1 MSAYSTLTRRILVAL
16 MLSLLIAAPAAL
28 AGDESKGE
36 GESKNGDKQKM
47 QDTEMPSD
55 TAMGSD
61 TAAGDTEK
69 GGKKEKVIKADKMD
83 KKKLRAELEA
93 ASDDTVI
100 EYKGKKTT
108 KKQLKIDAEK
118 RAKDEQA
125 TMATVAPSA
134 GGDPTAV
141 ISQFNQQEQAKLEAA
156 NAKVRSEMARL
167 ISLNPAAK
175 DAAIQT
181 NPASGAP
188 VQRSINAPVRAPVN
202 SPVEQ
207 TVR

>member
-1 MSAYSTLTRRILVAL
+1 MSAYSSLIGWILIAA
-16 MLSLLIAAPAAL
+16 MLSLLIAAPPAS
-28 AGDESKGE
+28 AGDESKNE
-36 GESKNGDKQKM
+36 GKSKNADEQKM

-69 GGKKEKVIKADKMD
+69 GGTKAKVIKADKLD
-83 KKKLRAELEA
+83 KKKLRAELES

-118 RAKDEQA
+118 RAKEEQA
-125 TMATVAPSA
+125 AMASVAPSA
-134 GGDPTAV
+134 GGDPSAV

-175 DAAIQT
+175 DAATQT
-181 NPASGAP
+181 SPASGAP
-188 VQRSINAPVRAPVN
+188 VQRQINAPVRAPV
-202 SPVEQ
+202 EQ